1 MTHFFTPRKA
11 VAAIATATLLSAAS
25 AMAADSTAPATAA
38 FEMSSTTNGKIRAG
52 IKAFK
57 KGDYQRSVTF
67 HKSALKAKMSDRRAA
82 IAQSNLCAAYGQ
94 LGELELASEACDT
107 ALELRPG
114 YAPAVANR
122 EALTIKLAQK

>member
-1 MTHFFTPRKA
+1 MTHFLTPRKA
-11 VAAIATATLLSAAS
+11 VAMIAAATVLSAAS
-25 AMAADSTAPATAA
+25 AMAADTTAPANAG
-38 FEMSSTTNGKIRAG
+38 FEVASTTNGNIRAG

-67 HKSALKAKMSDRRAA
+67 TKAALKGKMSDRREA
-82 IAQSNLCAAYGQ
+82 IAQTNLCAAYGE

-122 EALTIKLAQK
+122 DALTIKLAQK